1 MVEVKKEANNKIVN
15 IDDKKIL
22 LGLFAVFLIGSL
34 FSGNFTGNAGRV
46 KIVQQLGDNEFN
58 LYEGSSQIYKGNA
71 IVLQRVV
78 ADGSIIASV
87 VTDYRNEQ
95 RMIKAGN
102 EIYINGYYVTNV
114 AANPVSKT
122 AIIRI
127 R

>member
-1 MVEVKKEANNKIVN
+1 LLSIFVNDYSILVSKKYINGNN
-15 IDDKKIL
+15 L
-22 LGLFAVFLIGSL
+22 
-34 FSGNFTGNAGRV
+34 TGNAGRV

-95 RMIKAGN
+95 RMIKAGD
-102 EIYINGYYVTNV
+102 EIYINGHYVTNV

>member
-34 FSGNFTGNAGRV
+34 FSGNLTGNAGRV

-95 RMIKAGN
+95 RMIKAGD
-102 EIYINGYYVTNV
+102 EIYINGHYVTNV